1 VLTEVKSYQDLS
13 LLLSQGA
20 LKDPRSAVLAAYAL
34 CGFAHIASLAIFV
47 GGTAALVPK
56 RTKDISSVGF
66 RALIAA
72 TLACLMTAAVAGTFF
87 TEGSI
92 LLGK

>member
-1 VLTEVKSYQDLS
+1 MLTEVKSYQDLAA
-13 LLLSQGA
+13 LLSAGA
-20 LKDPRSAVLAAYAL
+20 LKDPRSAVIAAYAL
-34 CGFAHIASLAIFV
+34 CGFAHVASLAIFV
-47 GGTAALVPK
+47 GGTAALVPN
-56 RTKDISSVGF
+56 RTKDLSEVGF

-87 TEGSI
+87 TGGSV